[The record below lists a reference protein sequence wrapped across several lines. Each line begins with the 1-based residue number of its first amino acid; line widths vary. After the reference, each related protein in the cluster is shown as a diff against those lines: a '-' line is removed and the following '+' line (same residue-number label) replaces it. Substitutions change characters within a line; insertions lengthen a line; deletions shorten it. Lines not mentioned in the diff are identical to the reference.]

1 MLSWVAGIT
10 SRWVNGCCRAAVCQV
25 LSVCVR
31 PFAMIRRGCRFL
43 LRAVE
48 PQTRWLGL
56 RWQRPRL
63 VGALEACPRAS

>member
-1 MLSWVAGIT
+1 
-10 SRWVNGCCRAAVCQV
+10 
-25 LSVCVR
+25 
-31 PFAMIRRGCRFL
+31 MIRRGCRFL

-63 VGALEACPRAS
+63 VGARPTADRLPRRAGVTACRFASICAADLPRWETFVRGV